1 MAGRRRTWSAVSIL
15 TAAVLAA
22 CGGGGGQEAG
32 REEAP
37 GEQAPGEDAVDVTLQ
52 EYAFVMRGPLKAGGT
67 FRLRN
72 TGKEFHMMAL
82 GKLKSGKTLEDLK
95 QALAQPPPPG
105 PEGEQQDPSAEI
117 VDEVGAPGTIIG
129 PGQAAEVTSPALGAG
144 RYALVCFFPVEG
156 GGPPHFAQGMIGALT
171 ITDERAAEPVADV
184 TSRIAR
190 GRPVEGPTT
199 LSPGRHVLKFEAG
212 EGGDE
217 LEPGLLE
224 LKPGKTVTDVIRT
237 IKSFEQGNDF
247 VLPAGAAAGFPAEV
261 PAALLDF
268 RAAKALY
275 LGVDLSPGTY
285 AVDAHDT
292 DVDDEPE
299 NPVEQITITVR

>member
-1 MAGRRRTWSAVSIL
+1 MAERRRAWFGVSVL

-22 CGGGGGQEAG
+22 CGGGGGQQG

-37 GEQAPGEDAVDVTLQ
+37 AEQALGEDAVDVTLQ
-52 EYAFVMRGPLKAGGT
+52 EYAFITSGPLKAGGT

-72 TGKEFHMMAL
+72 TGKEFHMVAL
-82 GKLKSGKTLEDLK
+82 GKFKAGKTLEDLK

-117 VDEVGAPGTIIG
+117 VDEVGAPGAIMG

-156 GGPPHFAQGMIGALT
+156 GGPPHFAQGMIGELT
-171 ITDERAAEPVADV
+171 ITDDRAAEPVADV
-184 TSRIAR
+184 TYRVAR

-199 LSPGRHVLKFEAG
+199 LSPGRHVLKLEAG

-237 IKSFEQGNDF
+237 VKSFEQGNDF
-247 VLPAGAAAGFPAEV
+247 VLPAGAAANFPAEV
-261 PAALLDF
+261 PAVLFDF
-268 RAAKALY
+268 REAKALY

-285 AVDAHDT
+285 AIDAHDT
-292 DVDDEPE
+292 NVDNEPD